1 MGRDQGVDDIHRRAY
16 ELAATG
22 LHLEP
27 ITIVA
32 TLIRGGYPEADKI
45 LDNPLIRADL
55 RLVCSRNWPGNVPV
69 VIEGQELTIEPAPEQ
84 DNRPVALGL
93 QRVRQPK
100 Q

>member
-1 MGRDQGVDDIHRRAY
+1 VSRGEQAQDIYRRAY

-32 TLIRGGYPEADKI
+32 TLIREGYAEADKI

-69 VIEGQELTIEPAPEQ
+69 IVDAQELRIEPAPEQ
-84 DNRPVALGL
+84 DNRPVAPGL
-93 QRVRQPK
+93 HKARQPK
-100 Q
+100 H